1 MNLIWKNTNTF
12 ESFHKA
18 ASMEIIC
25 LFGNRSQLTVHAL
38 RALLSLS
45 FSQREKGSR
54 IISTKVHP
62 KGDYGERRS
71 SQRKKTFRCEEQY
84 NFNMF

>member
-1 MNLIWKNTNTF
+1 ML
-12 ESFHKA
+12 
-18 ASMEIIC
+18 
-25 LFGNRSQLTVHAL
+25 L

-45 FSQREKGSR
+45 FSQSEKGSR